1 MKKTFIAALCALSLS
16 SSAQDKPV
24 YQFTPIKNMATAG
37 TEDQCATGT
46 CWSFAT
52 ISFLESEII
61 RKGKMPIDLSEMYNV
76 RYTYPDKAQSYIRY
90 QGKQQF
96 GPGGLSHDAITVMA
110 EHGIVP
116 EAAYPGLKPGRTEH
130 DHGPLDAMLEGFVKT
145 VLEKSLFKDGIE
157 WFEAFN
163 AILDQYLGKVPTS
176 FMYEGKQYTPESFR
190 DAMGLKEEDY
200 VTITSFTHHPFYTKF
215 ALEVPDNWAKGQMYN
230 LPLDEFQKTVDNAI
244 NGGYTLAWDADV
256 SEKTFSFKNGLA
268 IWPASNVNKDDY
280 FKKAVSEVSVTQ
292 DLRQVGFEKQE
303 TTDDHLM
310 HITGTAKD
318 QNGNMYYSIKNSWGT
333 ENPYRGYQYISSAY
347 FRMKTISVTVHK
359 DAIPQE
365 IRTKLGL

>member
-1 MKKTFIAALCALSLS
+1 
-16 SSAQDKPV
+16 
-24 YQFTPIKNMATAG
+24 MATAG

-190 DAMGLKEEDY
+190 DAMGLKAEDY